1 MLTFD
6 EATHQYHIDGIPVPS
21 VTQLVAPLG
30 DALDDLDPD
39 LELTM
44 EAAAERGVTMHAY
57 PAHRLLGNA
66 PEDFELPV
74 DYQPYAE
81 AVEQFLLEHRITPL
95 LIETALAG
103 DGFAGTPDL
112 VCEFDGPLAIL
123 DYKFVSQVAKSKVGA
138 QLGGYK
144 RLCEHNG
151 VYADKLYAVQF
162 LADGTY
168 RLYPTD
174 PTAAEVAFNVCRTL
188 YDIKTKKH
196 PRGRIE

>member
-57 PAHRLLGNA
+57 LAHRLLGNA

-138 QLGGYK
+138 QLGG
-144 RLCEHNG
+144 
-151 VYADKLYAVQF
+151 QF
-162 LADGTY
+162 LRVLAVAVPYHEKLILEIYLVHVFQIGVSLDIGAAVGSQY
-168 RLYPTD
+168 GD
-174 PTAAEVAFNVCRTL
+174 P
-188 YDIKTKKH
+188 
-196 PRGRIE
+196 